1 MKGFYSIAGR
11 SILIETQDDWSGRAV
26 SNLFSGSFLTQLSHN
41 TTVDPDATVRIN
53 FGTPPPRVPEGLS
66 QFRIPEGGV
75 CHTDGQTFHFNFNGS
90 QVLSSPRTARKVE
103 VWIAERY
110 ELDSKILAQIV
121 YQSFGVALR
130 RCNLYEFHSAGA
142 IPPGYDRAL
151 LVAGASGSGKT
162 TLTLQLAACG
172 WSYISDDKL
181 LLHTGEHGI
190 EVYPLRKTFA
200 LTPNTVSA
208 LQLSHLVPI
217 SGIPGVKERVSPQDL
232 FQVDQVEKGR
242 PGSIVFPI
250 LTHRTVS
257 DLRRLSEAET
267 MTRLL
272 RLCPWA
278 GYDKPTATNHL
289 GVLAQLARECVAFEL
304 LAGTDLLEDRRRAAD
319 LCLASLRT

>member
-1 MKGFYSIAGR
+1 MKCLYSIAGR
-11 SILIETQDDWSGRAV
+11 SILIETQDDWSAQAV
-26 SNLFSGSFLTQLSHN
+26 SHLFSGSFLNPLTGSTSLN
-41 TTVDPDATVRIN
+41 PDATLRVS
-53 FGTPPPRVPEGLS
+53 FGNPPIRVPEGLF
-66 QFRIPEGGV
+66 QFRVPEGGV

-90 QVLSSPRTARKVE
+90 QILSSPRTPPKVE
-103 VWIAERY
+103 VWITERY
-110 ELDSKILAQIV
+110 EFDSKTLAQII
-121 YQSFGVALR
+121 YQAFGVALR
-130 RCNLYEFHSAGA
+130 RCDLYEFHSAGA
-142 IPPGYDRAL
+142 IPPAHDRAL

-162 TLTLQLAACG
+162 TLTLQLAASG

-181 LLHTGEHGI
+181 LLHTDEHGI

-200 LTPNTVSA
+200 LTPHTVSA
-208 LQLSHLVPI
+208 LQLSHLIPT
-217 SGIPGVKERVSPQDL
+217 SGIPGDKERVSPQDL

-257 DLRRLSEAET
+257 DIRRLSDAET

-278 GYDKPTATNHL
+278 GYDKPTAAKHL
-289 GVLAQLARECVAFEL
+289 GVLAELARECAAFEL

-319 LCLASLRT
+319 LCLASMRT